1 MYTIF
6 QNAASTITKY
16 SKPNIL
22 KPQSQKPRDQ
32 LVTTWQAPVTI
43 GKNADS
49 LTGYRAVAGPQPVT
63 TP

>member
-6 QNAASTITKY
+6 QNATSTITKY

-22 KPQSQKPRDQ
+22 KPQSQKVQ
-32 LVTTWQAPVTI
+32 SL

-49 LTGYRAVAGPQPVT
+49 LTGCQAVAGPQPVA